1 MKTRSLNA
9 NVTYGF
15 IYAVVWSALYAI
27 ISLTWMPMHSLES
40 LHASEQNLVP
50 VNPLD
55 LGLGLFCMALGLF
68 IFFLSNYYL
77 VSKQEGSVIDMKSAL
92 VTGVLN
98 AVVALAVFIVIYL
111 IHIYIMQGV
120 KVSDF
125 LKVSHG
131 ASYLRFGLLTLAS
144 FLVMT
149 GINFAFN
156 FSFGGRKEV

>member
-9 NVTYGF
+9 SVTRGF

-68 IFFLSNYYL
+68 IFFVSNYYL
-77 VSKQEGSVIDMKSAL
+77 VSKREGSVIDIKSAL
-92 VTGVLN
+92 VTGVL
-98 AVVALAVFIVIYL
+98 
-111 IHIYIMQGV
+111 
-120 KVSDF
+120 
-125 LKVSHG
+125 
-131 ASYLRFGLLTLAS
+131 T
-144 FLVMT
+144 
-149 GINFAFN
+149 AF
-156 FSFGGRKEV
+156 

>member
-55 LGLGLFCMALGLF
+55 LGLVLFCMALGLF
-68 IFFLSNYYL
+68 IFFVSNYYL
-77 VSKQEGSVIDMKSAL
+77 VIKREGTVPDIKRAL
-92 VTGVLN
+92 ITGVLN
-98 AVVALAVFIVIYL
+98 AVVASAVIQYVIAIVMLVSFSVLALPTMKRWAVEPGY
-111 IHIYIMQGV
+111 Q
-120 KVSDF
+120 
-125 LKVSHG
+125 
-131 ASYLRFGLLTLAS
+131 
-144 FLVMT
+144 
-149 GINFAFN
+149 
-156 FSFGGRKEV
+156 RKE

>member
-1 MKTRSLNA
+1 
-9 NVTYGF
+9 
-15 IYAVVWSALYAI
+15 
-27 ISLTWMPMHSLES
+27 MHSLES

-68 IFFLSNYYL
+68 IFFVSNYYL
-77 VSKQEGSVIDMKSAL
+77 VSKREGSVIDIKSAL

-98 AVVALAVFIVIYL
+98 AVVVLVVYIVIYL
-111 IHIYIMQGV
+111 INIHIMQGV

-125 LKVSHG
+125 LKVSKG
-131 ASYLRFGLLTLAS
+131 ASYLRFGSLTLAS

-149 GINFAFN
+149 GINFVFN
-156 FSFGGRKEV
+156 FSFGGRKKV

>member
-9 NVTYGF
+9 TVTRGF

-27 ISLTWMPMHSLES
+27 ISLTWFPMHSLES

-68 IFFLSNYYL
+68 IFFVSNYYL
-77 VSKQEGSVIDMKSAL
+77 VSKREGSVIDIKSAL

-111 IHIYIMQGV
+111 LHIHIMQGV
-120 KVSDF
+120 KASDF
-125 LKVSHG
+125 LKVSQG

-144 FLVMT
+144 FLIMT
-149 GINFAFN
+149 VINFAFN

>member
-55 LGLGLFCMALGLF
+55 LGLGLF
-68 IFFLSNYYL
+68 IFFVSNYYL
-77 VSKQEGSVIDMKSAL
+77 VIKREGSVPDIKRAL

-111 IHIYIMQGV
+111 IHIHIMQGV
-120 KVSDF
+120 KASDF
-125 LKVSHG
+125 LKVSQG

-144 FLVMT
+144 FLIMT
-149 GINFAFN
+149 VINFAFN

>member
-55 LGLGLFCMALGLF
+55 LGLGLFCMGVGLF
-68 IFFLSNYYL
+68 IFFVSNYYL
-77 VSKQEGSVIDMKSAL
+77 VSKREGSVIDIKSAL

-98 AVVALAVFIVIYL
+98 AVVALAVFIVMLFVVYF
-111 IHIYIMQGV
+111 YPVV
-120 KVSDF
+120 KEKIGESQ
-125 LKVSHG
+125 
-131 ASYLRFGLLTLAS
+131 S
-144 FLVMT
+144 FVKR
-149 GINFAFN
+149 FAFIVGIQTVL
-156 FSFGGRKEV
+156 FFH

>member
-9 NVTYGF
+9 TVTCGL

-40 LHASEQNLVP
+40 LHASGQNLVL

-55 LGLGLFCMALGLF
+55 LGLGLFCMAVGLF
-68 IFFLSNYYL
+68 IFFVSNYYL
-77 VSKQEGSVIDMKSAL
+77 VSKREGYVIAIKSAL
-92 VTGVLN
+92 VTGVIN

-111 IHIYIMQGV
+111 LHIYIMQGV

-125 LKVSHG
+125 LKVSQG
-131 ASYLRFGLLTLAS
+131 ASYLRFGSLTLAS

-149 GINFAFN
+149 GINFVFN
-156 FSFGGRKEV
+156 FSLGDRKKV